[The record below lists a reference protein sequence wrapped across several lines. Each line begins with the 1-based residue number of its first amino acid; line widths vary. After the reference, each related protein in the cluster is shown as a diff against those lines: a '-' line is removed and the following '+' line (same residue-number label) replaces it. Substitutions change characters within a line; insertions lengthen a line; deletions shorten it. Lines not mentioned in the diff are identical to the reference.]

1 MGGYPRK
8 MRSTF
13 PGKIWYNEQEE
24 GVFLDRKGRS
34 MANKGSSLATR
45 AYLATNDYL
54 VSANGLYFV
63 IMQSDGNLVIYHGS
77 DPAHQG
83 AFVWNSGVAPGAG
96 EYFVIMQSDG
106 NLVIYHGNDPAHQ
119 GAFVWNS
126 GKAPGAGVYGATMQ
140 NDGNLVVTTGTTVL
154 WSAQPLSPSS
164 QPPAGHPNLIHV
176 GDLDFQSKVLSSQTS
191 FVIVDFWASWDGGS
205 RSIAPVFELLSDA
218 YQGVMLFAKL
228 DIDAN
233 SQTAQ
238 QYNIQSIPT
247 FLIFKDGQ
255 EIARM
260 LGPQPSRLK
269 SLIDGAIARGA

>member
-1 MGGYPRK
+1 
-8 MRSTF
+8 
-13 PGKIWYNEQEE
+13 
-24 GVFLDRKGRS
+24 
-34 MANKGSSLATR
+34 MANKGSSLATG

-63 IMQSDGNLVIYHGS
+63 IMQSDGNLVIYKGS

-83 AFVWNSGVAPGAG
+83 AFVWNSGVAPGIG

-106 NLVIYHGNDPAHQ
+106 NLVIYKGSDPAHQ

-140 NDGNLVVTTGTTVL
+140 SDGNLVVTTGTGVPPTVL
-154 WSAQPLSPSS
+154 WSAQQPSPSS
-164 QPPAGHPNLIHV
+164 KPTAGHPNLIHV
-176 GDLDFQSKVLSSQTS
+176 GDLDFQSKVLSSQML
-191 FVIVDFWASWDGGS
+191 VIVDFWASWDNGS
-205 RSIAPVFELLSDA
+205 LSMAPVFERLSDE
-218 YQGVMLFAKL
+218 YQGKMLFAKL

-238 QYNIQSIPT
+238 RCNIQGIPT

-260 LGPQPSRLK
+260 VGVYPSRLQPF
-269 SLIDGAIARGA
+269 IDRAIAT